1 MCLYIVLFI
10 YMYAYALCLCND
22 YGGQKECVRSS
33 EAGVTD
39 RWELPCR
46 CWEPHLRP
54 LQGKPLGTLSSP
66 MEDILNEEL
75 SRSDSLV
82 GMAVGE
88 LSK

>member
-1 MCLYIVLFI
+1 MYICTHGCRSLHRPEK
-10 YMYAYALCLCND
+10 
-22 YGGQKECVRSS
+22 GVRSS